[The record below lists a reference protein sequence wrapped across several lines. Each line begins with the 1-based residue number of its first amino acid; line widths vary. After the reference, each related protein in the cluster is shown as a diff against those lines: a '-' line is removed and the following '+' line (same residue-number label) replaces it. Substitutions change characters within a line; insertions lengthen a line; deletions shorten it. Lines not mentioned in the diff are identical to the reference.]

1 MSLLSDQSYRSWVE
15 VDLDS
20 FSWNWKELRRLVGP
34 AVRVLQVVKADAY
47 GHGAIEI
54 SHTALKNGAACLGV
68 ANADEGVQLRVSGIT
83 APIVILSPSTG
94 GEIREIIKYGLTP
107 SLSDLLFA
115 ADFQRHLEKAG
126 VSAPVH
132 IEIDTGMGR
141 GGMLWD
147 EAPAMIKKI
156 LGFPNIVVEGLFSHF
171 ASSETCVDYNNQ
183 QGALFQELIEKLSA
197 EGISIPL
204 KHMAN
209 SGAILNYPQ
218 FYLDMVRPG
227 LMSYGIHPA
236 PQTEAKADL
245 RPVMS
250 FKTRVVLCKEFPKGA
265 SIGYNRTYFTDRPS
279 RIATLPVGYGD
290 GYGIILSN
298 QGEVLIRGKRAPVV
312 GRVSMDMVTIDVS
325 SIPDCRIGD
334 EAVLLGRQ
342 GEEEISANDIA
353 TRIGTI
359 SYDILC
365 ALGKRAPR
373 IFLQQGKAETV
384 APRLRR
390 IFIPQEERSLAR
402 IDGMIRQCF
411 QVRARSEE
419 LGDAI
424 FYEMFEALF
433 GKSDRQLEL
442 RSDFRYDITLSDPAA
457 EETGKVRPAL
467 DSDEFRVT
475 THIEYSKVFRNPVF
489 LIGCAADNEQLSAFF
504 EDPLCEYRWLLQ
516 NGVSTV
522 ADQDF
527 RVKRVRID
535 QEDIPVIRREN
546 TSHGYEVWCGGESL
560 REKLN
565 RQVRVELEIVT
576 RTPRSSR
583 FFPVY
588 LVYPTRGL
596 EINFYYEGTSISSVR
611 EISFF
616 AGKHP
621 YPEITRDAGRSV
633 SLSIREDEWVFPN
646 SGVTFMWDDDPSK
659 YTKKS

>member
-1 MSLLSDQSYRSWVE
+1 MTQLKEQAYRSWVE

-20 FSWNWKELRRLVGP
+20 FTWNWAELRRLVGP

-83 APIVILSPSTG
+83 APIIILSPSTG

-115 ADFQRHLEKAG
+115 SEFQRHLARAG
-126 VSAPVH
+126 VTSPVH

-141 GGMLWD
+141 GGMLCE
-147 EAPAMIKKI
+147 EAPAII
-156 LGFPNIVVEGLFSHF
+156 RNIFGLPNIAVEGIFTHL
-171 ASSETCVDYNNQ
+171 ASSEVCVDYNEQ
-183 QGALFQELIEKLSA
+183 QWSLFRELTDRLNA
-197 EGISIPL
+197 MGISIPI

-209 SGAILNYPQ
+209 SGAILNYPR
-218 FYLDMVRPG
+218 FHLDMVRPG

-236 PQTEAKADL
+236 PSTEDRADL

-250 FKTRVVLCKEFPKGA
+250 FKTRVVLLKEFPAGA
-265 SIGYNRTYFTDRPS
+265 SIGYNRTYVTERPS

-290 GYGIILSN
+290 GYGVILSN
-298 QGEVLIRGKRAPVV
+298 QGEVLIRGRRAPVV
-312 GRVSMDMVTIDVS
+312 GRISMDMTTVDVS
-325 SIPDCRIGD
+325 AIPDCHIGD
-334 EAVLLGRQ
+334 EVVLMGRQ
-342 GEEEISANDIA
+342 GEEVISANDIA
-353 TRIGTI
+353 VRVRTI

-373 IFLQQGKAETV
+373 IFLQKGKTDAVE
-384 APRLRR
+384 PRLRR
-390 IFIPQEERSLAR
+390 IFIPHEERSRAR

-433 GKSDRQLEL
+433 GKDDRQLEL
-442 RSDFRYDITLSDPAA
+442 RSNFRYEIAVSEPAG
-457 EETGKVRPAL
+457 EEAPEREG
-467 DSDEFRVT
+467 DSDDFRVT
-475 THIEYSKVFRNPVF
+475 TRIEYTKVFRNPVF
-489 LIGCAADNEQLSAFF
+489 LIGCAGNSEQLSSFF

-516 NGVSTV
+516 DGHFPVC
-522 ADQDF
+522 DRDF
-527 RVKRVRID
+527 RVQRVRID
-535 QEDIPVIRREN
+535 SEDVPVIRTEN
-546 TSHGYEVWCGGESL
+546 TGRGYEVWCGGEYL
-560 REKLN
+560 REKLS

-576 RTPRSSR
+576 RTARSRR
-583 FFPVY
+583 FFSVY

-596 EINFYYEGTSISSVR
+596 DITFCYEGTPIASVR
-611 EISFF
+611 EVSFF
-616 AGKHP
+616 AGRQP
-621 YPEITRDAGRSV
+621 YPEITRETGRSIH
-633 SLSIREDEWVFPN
+633 LRIRDDEWVFPN
-646 SGVTFMWDDDPSK
+646 SGVTFLWDDAGSERVK
-659 YTKKS
+659 GQ

>member
-1 MSLLSDQSYRSWVE
+1 MAVFGEQSYRSWVE

-20 FSWNWKELRRLVGP
+20 FSWNWAELRRLVGP
-34 AVRVLQVVKADAY
+34 RVRILQVVKADAY

-54 SHTALKNGAACLGV
+54 SHTAIKNGAACLGV
-68 ANADEGVQLRVSGIT
+68 ANADEGVQLRVSGIA

-115 ADFQRHLEKAG
+115 AELQRNLEKSG
-126 VSAPVH
+126 VTAPVH

-141 GGMLWD
+141 GGLLWD
-147 EAPAMIKKI
+147 EAPALIKKI
-156 LGFPNIVVEGLFSHF
+156 LGYPNIFVEGLFSHF
-171 ASSETCVDYNNQ
+171 ASSEVCVDYNEQ
-183 QGALFQELIEKLSA
+183 QGTLFQELIDKLAA

-209 SGAILNYPQ
+209 SGAILNYPRY
-218 FYLDMVRPG
+218 YLDMVRPG

-245 RPVMS
+245 QPVMS
-250 FKTRVVLCKEFPKGA
+250 FKTRVVLLKEFPRGV
-265 SIGYNRTYFTDRPS
+265 SIGYNRTYVTERSS

-298 QGEVLIRGKRAPVV
+298 QGEVLIRGKRAPIV
-312 GRVSMDMVTIDVS
+312 GRVSMDMVTVDVS
-325 SIPDCRIGD
+325 SIPECRIGD
-334 EAVLLGRQ
+334 EVVLLGRQ
-342 GEEEISANDIA
+342 GEEAISANDIA
-353 TRIGTI
+353 ARIRTI

-373 IFLQQGKAETV
+373 IFVQQGKAEAV
-384 APRLRR
+384 EPRLRR

-433 GKSDRQLEL
+433 GKNDRQLEL
-442 RSDFRYDITLSDPAA
+442 RSDFRYDITVSESA
-457 EETGKVRPAL
+457 EEEARETGRE
-467 DSDEFRVT
+467 SDDFRVT
-475 THIEYSKVFRNPVF
+475 THIEYTKVLRNPVF
-489 LIGCAADNEQLSAFF
+489 LIGCAANNEQLSAFF
-504 EDPLCEYRWLLQ
+504 EDPVCEYRWLLQ
-516 NGVSTV
+516 NGEFPV
-522 ADQDF
+522 QERDF
-527 RVKRVRID
+527 TVKRVRID
-535 QEDIPVIRREN
+535 QEDVQVIRREN
-546 TSHGYEVWCGGESL
+546 TSDGYEVWCGGKYL
-560 REKLN
+560 KAKLN
-565 RQVRVELEIVT
+565 RPVRMELEIVT

-588 LVYPTRGL
+588 LAYPTRGL
-596 EINFYYEGTSISSVR
+596 EINFTYEGTPMTSVR

-621 YPEITRDAGRSV
+621 YPEITRKAGH
-633 SLSIREDEWVFPN
+633 SLSLRIHDEEWIFPN
-646 SGVTFMWDDDPSK
+646 SGVTFMWDL
-659 YTKKS
+659 KSSAGS